1 MTVKCQICNTE
12 YKHCP
17 ECDKAHSYKSVAD
30 NPTCYKIYIVLYE
43 LRTGII
49 DETKAKEELANIGVT
64 KKTINNFKL
73 IDAVRNRI
81 ETIVKEDVVEET
93 IDSEE
98 VEDTARIFKKI
109 KKNK

>member
-1 MTVKCQICNTE
+1 MTVKCQICDTE

-17 ECDKAHSYKSVAD
+17 ECDKTHSYKTVAD

-49 DETKAKEELANIGVT
+49 NQAKAKDEFAAIGIT
-64 KKTINNFKL
+64 EKTLMNFKL

-81 ETIVKEDVVEET
+81 AEIVKEDMIEEV

-98 VEDTARIFKKI
+98 VKEIEMTYKKS